1 MTVLPQAR
9 GTLPLDAMTVHR
21 TSSIH
26 LSLEVYPRCDLF
38 PLRHSMGLL
47 MARSNNGGLAPS

>member
-21 TSSIH
+21 PSSIH
-26 LSLEVYPRCDLF
+26 LSLEVYPRCDLSPF
-38 PLRHSMGLL
+38 RHSMGLL
-47 MARSNNGGLAPS
+47 MARYNTGGLASS